1 MTRRM
6 TNKKMRKFN
15 PKITFGKTYSPY
27 FKYGETM
34 QDWFE
39 AYENDSAKNI
49 EVDGK
54 NYYKIIYWCEFY
66 KNDEKSLLVAVVI
79 DKDLKI
85 GDILVD
91 ENGNEFVFKDIE
103 MLKYSSEIPK
113 WSRSVLSI
121 LLQPLND
128 SIGEYLC
135 RKE

>member
-1 MTRRM
+1 MKT
-6 TNKKMRKFN
+6 
-15 PKITFGKTYSPY
+15 KIRIGVPNSSYISC
-27 FKYGETM
+27 GETM
-34 QDWFE
+34 QEWFK
-39 AYENDSAKNI
+39 AYENDSAKNVEI
-49 EVDGK
+49 DGK
-54 NYYKIIYWCEFY
+54 NYSKIIYWCEFY
-66 KNDEKSLLVAVVI
+66 KNDEKSLLVAVVT